1 MSTQE
6 TNTFDTFD
14 AVGNR
19 EELHDEIS
27 LITPKETPFLSMLK
41 EVTIKSTHPEWQTDA
56 LGAPDLNNEEVEG
69 FTYEYD
75 ETDPTTRVGTYTQIM
90 SKSGKVSE
98 TQEAVD
104 KAGRASEIKREK
116 YKKGVELRTDIEAIY
131 LSNQASRAG
140 SSSTPRRTAG
150 FRAWLS
156 TNDSLGSGGASG
168 GFNSSTGVVDAAN
181 NGAQRAMTKALLD
194 DTIQNAYNAG
204 GNPDM
209 LMLSPYA
216 KRIFSTFM
224 SDTNVAQQ
232 RYQASAS
239 KQSTIVGA
247 ADAYLSDFG
256 LVDVVPNRQMAR
268 AGAAVARNAFLID
281 RTKVAKGFL
290 RKIQDD
296 PDVAK
301 TSDAERFMLKCET
314 ALIVRNEAA
323 HGVIADIYGMT
334 ASS

>member
-6 TNTFDTFD
+6 TNTFDTYD

-41 EVTIKSTHPEWQTDA
+41 EVKVSSRHPEWQTDT
-56 LGAPDLNNEEVEG
+56 LGSPDLTNEEVEG

-104 KAGRASEIKREK
+104 KAGRDKETTREK
-116 YKKGVELRTDIEAIY
+116 YKKGVELRIDIEALF

-140 SSSTPRRTAG
+140 SSAVPRRTAG
-150 FRAWLS
+150 FRAWLKS
-156 TNDSLGSGGASG
+156 NDSIGGGGASG
-168 GFNSSTGVVDAAN
+168 GFNSSTGVVDAAT
-181 NGAQRAMTKALLD
+181 NGAQRAMTKTLLD
-194 DTIQNAYNAG
+194 DTIQSTYDSG
-204 GNPDM
+204 GNPDC

-224 SDTNVAQQ
+224 SDTDVAQQ
-232 RYQASAS
+232 RYTASAN

-256 LVDVVPNRQMAR
+256 LIDVVPNRQMSR
-268 AGAAVARNAFLID
+268 AGASVARNAFLID

-296 PDVAK
+296 PDAAK
-301 TSDAERFMLKCET
+301 TSDAERFILKCET

-334 ASS
+334 VSS